1 MLLLAETG
9 AKSAEHIQ
17 MPLHVAQASPHEEGL
32 KGARSQQERARG
44 KPPTS
49 MTLDVTGR
57 PLHRALVAQ
66 AALETAPWTAE
77 GQGPRL
83 LVLRTVASMSA
94 PGRA

>member
-1 MLLLAETG
+1 
-9 AKSAEHIQ
+9 
-17 MPLHVAQASPHEEGL
+17 
-32 KGARSQQERARG
+32 
-44 KPPTS
+44 

-66 AALETAPWTAE
+66 ATLEMAPWTAE